1 MTRATA
7 IEKLRS
13 RSAHERLLA
22 ARHLARTARRV
33 DLIAIQAA
41 LQEENVSWV
50 KSALVDASKRASGTL
65 GRARDIKVDTERDK
79 HVTTENL
86 YADALRETTS
96 ILVHELE
103 PIVGVI
109 RYHAEREVHAFPDSK
124 TKTHLDRLDNMLEAV
139 SLLRKAASSPKVAEF
154 DLAKLIR
161 EVVGQE
167 ETKGTQTIQLAGR
180 ASFPAIGDPG
190 LLTIAIGNGLR
201 NAIEAHEG
209 IGTHTPIIV
218 SWDKTNIDYWI
229 SIIDS
234 GAGIKGAIEKIFDV
248 GTTSKAEH
256 LGMGLPAARQAIVSM
271 GGTIQ
276 ISPREESG
284 TKFEI
289 RWPRFSVSPR

>member
-96 ILVHELE
+96 ILVHE
-103 PIVGVI
+103 
-109 RYHAEREVHAFPDSK
+109 FPDSK